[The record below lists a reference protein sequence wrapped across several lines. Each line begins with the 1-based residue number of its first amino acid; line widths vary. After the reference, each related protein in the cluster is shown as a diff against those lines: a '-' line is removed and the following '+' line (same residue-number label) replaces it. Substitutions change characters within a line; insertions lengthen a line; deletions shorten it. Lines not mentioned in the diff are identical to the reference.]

1 MTVEEARQLL
11 DMAKQG
17 LAIPAE
23 VITWALTVTG
33 DAVQSRW
40 SDRREVEDFVQ
51 ALRRE
56 GLL

>member
-11 DMAKQG
+11 DMSKQG
-17 LAIPAE
+17 LAIPEE
-23 VITWALTVTG
+23 VTTWALTVTG
-33 DAVQSRW
+33 DAEQRRW
-40 SDRREVEDFVQ
+40 SDKREVEDFVH